1 MVQNWAELK
10 YGKRFKKL
18 AKQARERVRARHPER
33 EAEEKK
39 KELKDCLYHTL
50 TDNQYSKLAWT
61 VGAFLGICIALS
73 TVAFVLETVPEFE
86 KDPQWGEIFFIS
98 EIFFVTVF
106 TVEICL
112 KFWSTPQTTL
122 QFFKDPLNVID
133 VLSILPFYIEMGLV
147 MVVGSKVAMLDL
159 RLLRAFRL
167 MRMLKMGRFSG
178 ELQLLA
184 EGLFRARVSFALL
197 CGTLILGTVFFSVLL
212 WIVER
217 GSWNAEKQCF
227 ARPNEVNY
235 NGCSPFE
242 SVPVAFWWAI
252 TTMTTV
258 GYGDAFPVTAWGRVI
273 GGMAM
278 LAGIFCV
285 ALPTGI
291 LCTEFSKL
299 YEERA
304 NMCKETVI
312 TTELQMRPKAE
323 LELIL
328 DGEKLARSRDDID
341 EQLTYLK
348 RLAYIYNEST
358 NQATKIDQ
366 SLKLDPM
373 YTTFQSQ
380 AAVAMDAMR
389 AFVTTVSDELTRV
402 PAHAGH
408 LTRSRSSIGRSPPG
422 SAGRSPPMSAG
433 SRN

>member
-61 VGAFLGICIALS
+61 VGRSLAFALLFRQLHLS
-73 TVAFVLETVPEFE
+73 LKRFLSLRRIHS
-86 KDPQWGEIFFIS
+86 GERFFFIS

-133 VLSILPFYIEMGLV
+133 VLSILPFYIEMV
-147 MVVGSKVAMLDL
+147 MVLFLGSKVAMLDL

-184 EGLFRARVSFALL
+184 EGLIRARVSFALL

-366 SLKLDPM
+366 SLKL
-373 YTTFQSQ
+373 
-380 AAVAMDAMR
+380 A
-389 AFVTTVSDELTRV
+389 
-402 PAHAGH
+402 
-408 LTRSRSSIGRSPPG
+408 RSRDDIDEQLTYLKRI
-422 SAGRSPPMSAG
+422 AYIY
-433 SRN
+433 